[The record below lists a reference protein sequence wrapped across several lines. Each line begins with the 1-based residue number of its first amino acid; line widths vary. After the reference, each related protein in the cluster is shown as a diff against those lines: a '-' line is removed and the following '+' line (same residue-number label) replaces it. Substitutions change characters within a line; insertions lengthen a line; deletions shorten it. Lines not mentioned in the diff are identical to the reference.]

1 MPGISWLHDPDEA
14 YRQARAEGKLA
25 LVDFFSPV

>member
-14 YRQARAEGKLA
+14 TRKAKAEGKLA

>member
-14 YRQARAEGKLA
+14 CRQAKAEGKLV